1 MKSLKHYHILPL
13 ISIFLFLGCGPVKMS
28 STWTKDGYNE
38 RSYGKLAVVG
48 MSKDLKSRNIFEG
61 DVVALL
67 KENGINAVE
76 GISMFP
82 PGSGENL
89 KAKDYIRIIKE
100 NNLDGV
106 ITMALIDSKESERYQ
121 PGETLYVPSYYR
133 VGRYIARGYNV
144 YNTPGYYT
152 PTKTYLIEAVLYN
165 VKGELSEGKET
176 MVWTGQSSLM
186 NPSSIE
192 SASKSFTKQLVNQLI
207 ADNIVSA
214 Q

>member
-1 MKSLKHYHILPL
+1 MNTLKHYLFLSL
-13 ISIFLFLGCGPVKMS
+13 ISVFFLLGCGPAKMS
-28 STWTKDGYNE
+28 STWTKDGYKD
-38 RSYGKLAVVG
+38 RAYGKVAVVG
-48 MSKDLKSRNIFEG
+48 MSKDLESRNLFEG
-61 DVVALL
+61 GAVALL

-82 PGSGENL
+82 PGSGKNL

-100 NNLDGV
+100 NELDGV

-121 PGETLYVPSYYR
+121 PGETVYVPSYYR

-144 YNTPGYYT
+144 YSTPGYYQ
-152 PTKTYLIEAVLYN
+152 PTKTYLIEAVLYD

-186 NPSSIE
+186 NPSSLE
-192 SASKSFTKQLVNQLI
+192 SASKSFTKRLVNQLI

-214 Q
+214 K